1 MATKK
6 TVPIKYTSRDFQTI
20 KSDIVDHAKRY
31 FPDTY
36 NDFTDVSF
44 GSLVFDSV
52 AYASDI
58 LSFYLDYSVNE
69 AFLDTSI
76 EFDNIRKHARSLG
89 YKYSGRPVSY
99 GTVSLFVLI
108 PANSNGTAPDS
119 SYYPI
124 LKTGTEF
131 RSAGGASFVLNEDVR
146 FSDPKNDVV
155 AARFDPATGATTF
168 FAVRAF
174 GQVSSGR
181 FVKTTANLSDSNYE
195 RFRRIRIGGNE
206 VSEIISVI
214 DSNGN
219 EYYEVESLSQ
229 EVVFVETTNKNAAS
243 DGVRSILKPK
253 VVPRRFVVE
262 QDNLG
267 TYIQFGFGSEDTDTT
282 GLIEPS
288 KVAIE
293 MHGKRYVSDRSF
305 DPSQL
310 LKTNKLGV
318 SPTGTT
324 LTIIYR
330 FNDLNTNNV
339 SSNNLNTVASKI
351 IEFDNEDA
359 LSEALKIPV
368 IDSLEVNNESAISA
382 GTSDLTNEE
391 LKVRAKNYYASQNR
405 AVTKQDYES
414 IIYNM
419 PSKFGSVKRVN
430 IVNDP
435 SSTNRKISMYVISE
449 NNNGKLAQTN
459 SAVKNNIKFWLQGY
473 KMLNDSIEIFDTKII
488 NIGIDFQISISPNYN
503 ASSVILAAKNKL
515 LSDYSLNMYIG
526 EPIYL
531 SQIYSILAKVDG
543 VLDVKKVKIYNKS
556 GGAYSTTSI
565 NMKDLQ
571 SSDGTYYKCPQNAIF
586 ELKYSNDDIKGF
598 VK

>member
-1 MATKK
+1 M
-6 TVPIKYTSRDFQTI
+6 
-20 KSDIVDHAKRY
+20 
-31 FPDTY
+31 
-36 NDFTDVSF
+36 
-44 GSLVFDSV
+44 
-52 AYASDI
+52 
-58 LSFYLDYSVNE
+58 
-69 AFLDTSI
+69 
-76 EFDNIRKHARSLG
+76 
-89 YKYSGRPVSY
+89 
-99 GTVSLFVLI
+99 
-108 PANSNGTAPDS
+108 
-119 SYYPI
+119 
-124 LKTGTEF
+124 
-131 RSAGGASFVLNEDVR
+131 
-146 FSDPKNDVV
+146 
-155 AARFDPATGATTF
+155 
-168 FAVRAF
+168 
-174 GQVSSGR
+174 
-181 FVKTTANLSDSNYE
+181 
-195 RFRRIRIGGNE
+195 
-206 VSEIISVI
+206 
-214 DSNGN
+214 
-219 EYYEVESLSQ
+219 
-229 EVVFVETTNKNAAS
+229 
-243 DGVRSILKPK
+243 
-253 VVPRRFVVE
+253 
-262 QDNLG
+262 G

-282 GLIEPS
+282 GLVEPS

-339 SSNNLNTVASKI
+339 SSNSLNSVASKI
-351 IEFDNEDA
+351 MEFDNEDA
-359 LSEALKIPV
+359 LSDALRIPV
-368 IDSLEVNNESAISA
+368 LDSLEVNNENAISA

-419 PSKFGSVKRVN
+419 PAKFGNVKRVN

-435 SSTNRKISMYVISE
+435 SSTNRKISMYVVSE
-449 NNNGKLAQTN
+449 NNNGKLTQTN

-488 NIGIDFQISISPNYN
+488 NIGIDFQISVSPNYN